1 MIIII
6 QNVQNIQMVK
16 VTTRMLKIP
25 KTQNIYQMQYD
36 RVNFDARLINVKP
49 EYEEENFPY
58 ESMVIDYSVVGA
70 DRFR

>member
-1 MIIII
+1 
-6 QNVQNIQMVK
+6 MVK

>member
-1 MIIII
+1 
-6 QNVQNIQMVK
+6 MVK

-25 KTQNIYQMQYD
+25 KTQNIYQMKYD